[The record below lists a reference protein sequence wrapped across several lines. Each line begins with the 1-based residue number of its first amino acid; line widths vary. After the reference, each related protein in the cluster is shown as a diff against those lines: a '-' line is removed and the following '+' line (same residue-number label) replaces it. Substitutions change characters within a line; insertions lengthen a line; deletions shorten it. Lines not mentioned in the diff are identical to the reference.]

1 MNIGDQLNVSWAGR
15 VSRGEVIGFDRGEA
29 VIAFDSQTEAG
40 VVVRCYERFRQGRM
54 WPVAPIYLPESGH
67 CDDPVQHLPE
77 HVREFAKEVQE
88 ETLAFSEAQKGARHV
103 R

>member
-1 MNIGDQLNVSWAGR
+1 MNIGDQLNVRWAGR

-29 VIAFDSQTEAG
+29 VVAFDSQTESG

-54 WPVAPIYLPESGH
+54 WPVSPICLPESNHG
-67 CDDPVQHLPE
+67 DDPRQHLPE
-77 HVREFAKEVQE
+77 HVREFAQE
-88 ETLAFSEAQKGARHV
+88 EQEAALKFSEAQKGVRHV